1 MCAPDARCEA
11 AATMKSIASLA
22 VAVNAVV
29 FIGAACAQPYPAK
42 TVRLISGFPAGGA
55 NDFHARV
62 LAQKLT
68 EMFGQS
74 VIVENRGG
82 AGGTIAADGIAKSAP
97 DGYNLLMGFG
107 SLAVAPSV
115 YAKLPF
121 DVLRD
126 FTAISLACRIQN
138 VLVVPVALPAKNV
151 KELIALAKAHP
162 GKMNYA
168 SSGTGATPHL
178 SAEMFKSLAHV
189 DIAHIPYKGDT
200 PAFVDL
206 LAGQVDM
213 MITVVQSTLVHIE
226 SGKLRPLAV
235 TGTKRTASLP
245 QVPTMQEAGLAG
257 YELTSWF
264 GVMGPANMPRDLV
277 ERLNTAVVRAVALK
291 DVQDKFVAGGSEP
304 ETSTPEQFAQL
315 IRDDVVKF
323 AKIVKAAG
331 ITPQ

>member
-1 MCAPDARCEA
+1 MRTAAVSICALCIAGGA
-11 AATMKSIASLA
+11 AAQS
-22 VAVNAVV
+22 
-29 FIGAACAQPYPAK
+29 YPAK
-42 TVRLISGFPAGGA
+42 PVRLLSGFPAGGA
-55 NDFHARV
+55 NDYHARV

-68 EMFGQS
+68 ELFGQT

-82 AGGTIAADGIAKSAP
+82 AGGTIAADAIAKAAP

-121 DVLRD
+121 DVLKD
-126 FTAISLACRIQN
+126 FTAVSLACRIQN
-138 VLVVPVALPAKNV
+138 VLVVPSALPAKNV
-151 KELIALAKAHP
+151 QELIALARAHP

-178 SAEMFKSLAHV
+178 SAEMFKALAKV

-235 TGTKRTASLP
+235 TGLKRTASLP
-245 QVPTMQEAGLAG
+245 KVPTMQEAGLTG

-264 GVMGPANMPRDLV
+264 GVMGPANMPRDV
-277 ERLNTAVVRAVALK
+277 IDRLNGAVVKAIAQK
-291 DVQDKFVAGGSEP
+291 DVQEKFIAGGSEP
-304 ETSTPEQFAQL
+304 ESSTPEQFAQL
-315 IRDDVVKF
+315 IRDDVAKF
-323 AKIVKAAG
+323 ARIVKAAG
-331 ITPQ
+331 IVPQ

>member
-1 MCAPDARCEA
+1 MAGSA
-11 AATMKSIASLA
+11 AAQS
-22 VAVNAVV
+22 
-29 FIGAACAQPYPAK
+29 YPAK
-42 TVRLISGFPAGGA
+42 PVRLLSGFPAGGA
-55 NDFHARV
+55 NDYHARV

-68 EMFGQS
+68 ESFGQT

-82 AGGTIAADGIAKSAP
+82 AGGTIAADAIAKAAP

-121 DVLRD
+121 DVLKD
-126 FTAISLACRIQN
+126 FTAVSLACRIQN
-138 VLVVPVALPAKNV
+138 VLVVPSALPAKNV
-151 KELIALAKAHP
+151 QELIALARAHP

-178 SAEMFKSLAHV
+178 SAEMFKAIAKV
-189 DIAHIPYKGDT
+189 DITHIPYKGDT

-235 TGTKRTASLP
+235 TGLKRTASLP
-245 QVPTMQEAGLAG
+245 KVPTMQEAGLTG

-264 GVMGPANMPRDLV
+264 GVMGPANMPRDV
-277 ERLNTAVVRAVALK
+277 IDRLNGAVVKAIAQK
-291 DVQDKFVAGGSEP
+291 DVQEKFIAGGSEP
-304 ETSTPEQFAQL
+304 ESSTPEQFAQL
-315 IRDDVVKF
+315 IRDDVAKF
-323 AKIVKAAG
+323 ARIVKAAG
-331 ITPQ
+331 IVPQ

>member
-1 MCAPDARCEA
+1 MAGSA
-11 AATMKSIASLA
+11 AAQS
-22 VAVNAVV
+22 
-29 FIGAACAQPYPAK
+29 YPAK
-42 TVRLISGFPAGGA
+42 PVRLLSGFPAGGA
-55 NDFHARV
+55 NDYHARV

-68 EMFGQS
+68 DLFGQT
-74 VIVENRGG
+74 VVVENRGG
-82 AGGTIAADGIAKSAP
+82 AGGTIAADAIAKAAP

-121 DVLRD
+121 DVLKD

-138 VLVVPVALPAKNV
+138 VLVVPAALPAKNV
-151 KELIALAKAHP
+151 QELIALARAHP

-178 SAEMFKSLAHV
+178 SAEMFKALAKV

-235 TGTKRTASLP
+235 TGVKRTATLP
-245 QVPTMQEAGLAG
+245 RVPTMQEAGLAG

-264 GVMGPANMPRDLV
+264 GVMGPANMPRDLLDRV
-277 ERLNTAVVRAVALK
+277 IGAVVRAIAQK

-304 ETSTPEQFAQL
+304 ESSTSEQFAQL

-323 AKIVKAAG
+323 ARIVKAAG
-331 ITPQ
+331 IVPQ

>member
-1 MCAPDARCEA
+1 MRSTALPIRRKLRA
-11 AATMKSIASLA
+11 AAAAALLGSAIAFPALA
-22 VAVNAVV
+22 
-29 FIGAACAQPYPAK
+29 QTYPAK
-42 TVRLISGFPAGGA
+42 PVRLMSGFPAGGA
-55 NDFHARV
+55 NDYHARV

-68 EMFGQS
+68 EMFGHS

-82 AGGTIAADGIAKSAP
+82 AGGTIAADFIAKAAP

-121 DVLRD
+121 DVIRD
-126 FTAISLACRIQN
+126 FTPVSLTCRIQN
-138 VLVVPVALPAKNV
+138 VLVVPSALPAKSV
-151 KELIALAKAHP
+151 KELIALARAHP

-178 SAEMFKSLAHV
+178 SAELLKSLAKV
-189 DIAHIPYKGDT
+189 DIVHVPYKGDT

-213 MITVVQSTLVHIE
+213 MITVVQSTLVHIK
-226 SGKLRPLAV
+226 SGKLRALGV
-235 TGTKRTASLP
+235 TGTRRTSSLP
-245 QVPTMQEAGLAG
+245 EVPTISEAGVPG

-264 GVMGPANMPRDLV
+264 GVMAPPGMARDLV
-277 ERLNTAVVRAVALK
+277 DRLNAAVVKAIAARDL
-291 DVQDKFVAGGSEP
+291 QEKFVAGGSEP
-304 ETSTPEQFAQL
+304 ESSSPEQFAQI
-315 IRDDVVKF
+315 IRDDVAKF
-323 AKIVKAAG
+323 ARIVKTAG

>member
-1 MCAPDARCEA
+1 MKTAAVSLCLLCAAGGA
-11 AATMKSIASLA
+11 AAQT
-22 VAVNAVV
+22 
-29 FIGAACAQPYPAK
+29 YPAK
-42 TVRLISGFPAGGA
+42 PVRLLSGFPAGGA
-55 NDFHARV
+55 NDYHARV

-68 EMFGQS
+68 ELFGQT

-82 AGGTIAADGIAKSAP
+82 AGGTIAADAIAKAAP

-107 SLAVAPSV
+107 SLAVTPSV

-121 DVLRD
+121 DVLKD
-126 FTAISLACRIQN
+126 FTAVSLACRIQN
-138 VLVVPVALPAKNV
+138 VLVVPSALPAKNV
-151 KELIALAKAHP
+151 QELIALARAHP

-178 SAEMFKSLAHV
+178 SAEMFKALAKV

-235 TGTKRTASLP
+235 TGLKRTASLP
-245 QVPTMQEAGLAG
+245 KVPTMQEAGLTG

-264 GVMGPANMPRDLV
+264 GVMGPANMPRDV
-277 ERLNTAVVRAVALK
+277 IDRLNGAVVKAIAQK
-291 DVQDKFVAGGSEP
+291 DVQEKFIAGGSEP
-304 ETSTPEQFAQL
+304 ESSTPEQFAQL
-315 IRDDVVKF
+315 IRDDVAKF
-323 AKIVKAAG
+323 ARIVKAAG
-331 ITPQ
+331 IVPQ

>member
-1 MCAPDARCEA
+1 MKTAAVSLCLLCIAGSA
-11 AATMKSIASLA
+11 AAQS
-22 VAVNAVV
+22 
-29 FIGAACAQPYPAK
+29 YPVK
-42 TVRLISGFPAGGA
+42 PVRLLSGFPAGGA
-55 NDFHARV
+55 NDYHARV

-68 EMFGQS
+68 EFFGQT

-82 AGGTIAADGIAKSAP
+82 AGGTIAADAIAKAAP

-121 DVLRD
+121 DVLKD
-126 FTAISLACRIQN
+126 FTAVSLACRIQN
-138 VLVVPVALPAKNV
+138 VLVVPSALPAKNV
-151 KELIALAKAHP
+151 QELIALARAHP

-178 SAEMFKSLAHV
+178 SAEMFKAIAKV
-189 DIAHIPYKGDT
+189 DITHIPYKGDT

-235 TGTKRTASLP
+235 TGLKRTASLP
-245 QVPTMQEAGLAG
+245 KVPTMQEAGLTG

-264 GVMGPANMPRDLV
+264 GVMGPANMPRDVLD
-277 ERLNTAVVRAVALK
+277 RLNGAVVKAIAQK
-291 DVQDKFVAGGSEP
+291 DLQDKFVAGGSEP
-304 ETSTPEQFAQL
+304 EASTPEQFAQL
-315 IRDDVVKF
+315 IRDDVAKF
-323 AKIVKAAG
+323 ARIVKAAG
-331 ITPQ
+331 IVPQ

>member
-1 MCAPDARCEA
+1 MKKA
-11 AATMKSIASLA
+11 AATLGVLLC
-22 VAVNAVV
+22 VANSV
-29 FIGAACAQPYPAK
+29 GAQSYPVK
-42 TVRLISGFPAGGA
+42 PVRLVSGFPAGGA
-55 NDFHARV
+55 NDYHARV

-68 EMFGQS
+68 ESFGQT

-82 AGGTIAADGIAKSAP
+82 AGGTIAADGIAKAAP

-121 DVLRD
+121 DVMKD
-126 FTAISLACRIQN
+126 FTPISLACRIQN
-138 VLVVPVALPAKNV
+138 VLVVPSGLPAKNV
-151 KELIALAKAHP
+151 KDLIALAKAHP

-178 SAEMFKSLAHV
+178 SAELFKSIAKV

-213 MITVVQSTLVHIE
+213 MITVVQSTLVHIA
-226 SGKLRPLAV
+226 SGKLRPLGV
-235 TGTKRTASLP
+235 TGNHRTASLP
-245 QVPTMQEAGLAG
+245 NVPTMEEAGLRG

-264 GVMGPANMPRDLV
+264 GVMGPPNMPRELV
-277 ERLNTAVVRAVALK
+277 DRLNGAIVKAIAQK
-291 DVQDKFVAGGSEP
+291 DLQDKFVAGGSEP
-304 ETSTPEQFAQL
+304 ESSTPEQFAQL
-315 IRDDVVKF
+315 IRDDVTKF
-323 AKIVKAAG
+323 ARIVKAAG
-331 ITPQ
+331 IIPQ

>member
-1 MCAPDARCEA
+1 MQA
-11 AATMKSIASLA
+11 AAASLA
-22 VAVNAVV
+22 IALCVAGVA
-29 FIGAACAQPYPAK
+29 GAQSYPSK
-42 TVRLISGFPAGGA
+42 PVRLVSGFPAGGA
-55 NDFHARV
+55 NDYHARV

-68 EMFGQS
+68 EFFGQT

-82 AGGTIAADGIAKSAP
+82 AGGTIAADGIAKAAP

-121 DVLRD
+121 DVLKD

-151 KELIALAKAHP
+151 KELIALAKAYP

-178 SAEMFKSLAHV
+178 SAEMFKALAKV
-189 DIAHIPYKGDT
+189 DIVHVPYKGDT

-226 SGKLRPLAV
+226 AGKLRPLAV
-235 TGTKRTASLP
+235 TGNHRTASLP
-245 QVPTMQEAGLAG
+245 KVPTMREAGLAG

-264 GVMGPANMPRDLV
+264 GVMGPANLPANVL
-277 ERLNTAVVRAVALK
+277 ERLNSTIVRAVAQK
-291 DVQDKFVAGGSEP
+291 DLQDKFVAGGSEP
-304 ETSTPEQFAQL
+304 ESSTPEQFAQL
-315 IRDDVVKF
+315 IRDDVAKF
-323 AKIVKAAG
+323 ARIVKAAG
-331 ITPQ
+331 IVPQ

>member
-1 MCAPDARCEA
+1 MKTAAVSLCLLCAAGGA
-11 AATMKSIASLA
+11 AAQT
-22 VAVNAVV
+22 
-29 FIGAACAQPYPAK
+29 YPAK
-42 TVRLISGFPAGGA
+42 PVRLLSGFPAGGA
-55 NDFHARV
+55 NDYHARV

-68 EMFGQS
+68 DLFGQT

-82 AGGTIAADGIAKSAP
+82 AGGTIAADAIAKAAP

-121 DVLRD
+121 DVLKD
-126 FTAISLACRIQN
+126 FTAVSLACRIQN
-138 VLVVPVALPAKNV
+138 VLVVPSALPAKNV
-151 KELIALAKAHP
+151 QELIALARAHP

-178 SAEMFKSLAHV
+178 SAEMFKALAKV

-235 TGTKRTASLP
+235 TGLKRTASLP
-245 QVPTMQEAGLAG
+245 KVPTMQEAGLTG

-264 GVMGPANMPRDLV
+264 GVMGPANMPRDV
-277 ERLNTAVVRAVALK
+277 IDRLNGAVVKAIAQK
-291 DVQDKFVAGGSEP
+291 DVQEKFIAGGSEP
-304 ETSTPEQFAQL
+304 ESSTPEQFAQL
-315 IRDDVVKF
+315 IRDDVAKF
-323 AKIVKAAG
+323 ARIVKAAG
-331 ITPQ
+331 IVPQ

>member
-1 MCAPDARCEA
+1 MKTAAVSLCLLCAAGGA
-11 AATMKSIASLA
+11 AAQT
-22 VAVNAVV
+22 
-29 FIGAACAQPYPAK
+29 YPAK
-42 TVRLISGFPAGGA
+42 PVRLLSGFPAGGA
-55 NDFHARV
+55 NDYHARV

-68 EMFGQS
+68 ELFGQT

-82 AGGTIAADGIAKSAP
+82 AGGTIAADAIAKAAP

-121 DVLRD
+121 DVLKD
-126 FTAISLACRIQN
+126 FTAVSLACRIQN
-138 VLVVPVALPAKNV
+138 VLVVPSALPAKNV
-151 KELIALAKAHP
+151 QELIALAKAHP

-178 SAEMFKSLAHV
+178 SAEMFKALAKV

-235 TGTKRTASLP
+235 TGLKRTASLP
-245 QVPTMQEAGLAG
+245 KVPTMQEAGLTG

-264 GVMGPANMPRDLV
+264 GVMGPANMPRDVLD
-277 ERLNTAVVRAVALK
+277 RLNGAMVKAIAQK

-304 ETSTPEQFAQL
+304 ESSTPEQFAQL
-315 IRDDVVKF
+315 IRDDVAKF
-323 AKIVKAAG
+323 ARIVKAAG
-331 ITPQ
+331 IVPQ

>member
-1 MCAPDARCEA
+1 MKTAAVSLCLLCAAGGA
-11 AATMKSIASLA
+11 AAQT
-22 VAVNAVV
+22 
-29 FIGAACAQPYPAK
+29 YPAK
-42 TVRLISGFPAGGA
+42 PVRLLSGFPAGGA
-55 NDFHARV
+55 NDYHARV

-68 EMFGQS
+68 ELFGQT

-82 AGGTIAADGIAKSAP
+82 AGGTIAADAIAKAAP

-121 DVLRD
+121 DVLKD
-126 FTAISLACRIQN
+126 FTAVSLACRIQN
-138 VLVVPVALPAKNV
+138 VLVVPSALPAKNV
-151 KELIALAKAHP
+151 QELIALARAHP

-178 SAEMFKSLAHV
+178 SAEMFKALAKV

-235 TGTKRTASLP
+235 TGLKRTAGLP
-245 QVPTMQEAGLAG
+245 KVPTMQEAGLTG

-264 GVMGPANMPRDLV
+264 GVMGPANMPRDV
-277 ERLNTAVVRAVALK
+277 IDRLNGAVVKAIAQK
-291 DVQDKFVAGGSEP
+291 DVQEKFIAGGSEP
-304 ETSTPEQFAQL
+304 ESSTPEQFAQL
-315 IRDDVVKF
+315 IRDDVAKF
-323 AKIVKAAG
+323 ARIVKAAG
-331 ITPQ
+331 IVPQ

>member
-1 MCAPDARCEA
+1 MKTAAVSLCLLCAAGGA
-11 AATMKSIASLA
+11 AAQT
-22 VAVNAVV
+22 
-29 FIGAACAQPYPAK
+29 YPAK
-42 TVRLISGFPAGGA
+42 PVRLLSGFPAGGA
-55 NDFHARV
+55 NDYHARV

-68 EMFGQS
+68 ELFGQT

-82 AGGTIAADGIAKSAP
+82 AGGTIAADAIAKAAP

-121 DVLRD
+121 DVLKD
-126 FTAISLACRIQN
+126 FTAVSLACRIQN
-138 VLVVPVALPAKNV
+138 VLVVPSALPAKNV
-151 KELIALAKAHP
+151 QELIALARAHP

-178 SAEMFKSLAHV
+178 SAEMFKALAKV

-235 TGTKRTASLP
+235 TGLKRTASLP
-245 QVPTMQEAGLAG
+245 KVPTMQEAGLTG

-264 GVMGPANMPRDLV
+264 GVMGPANMPRDVLD
-277 ERLNTAVVRAVALK
+277 RLNGAVVKAIAQK
-291 DVQDKFVAGGSEP
+291 DLQDKFVAGGSEP
-304 ETSTPEQFAQL
+304 ESSTPEQFAQL
-315 IRDDVVKF
+315 IRDDVAKF
-323 AKIVKAAG
+323 ARIVKAAG
-331 ITPQ
+331 IVPQ

>member
-1 MCAPDARCEA
+1 MKTAAVSLCLLCMAGSA
-11 AATMKSIASLA
+11 AAQS
-22 VAVNAVV
+22 
-29 FIGAACAQPYPAK
+29 YPAK
-42 TVRLISGFPAGGA
+42 PVRLLSGFPAGGA
-55 NDFHARV
+55 NDYHARV

-68 EMFGQS
+68 ESFGQT

-82 AGGTIAADGIAKSAP
+82 AGGTIAADAIAKAAP

-121 DVLRD
+121 DVLKD
-126 FTAISLACRIQN
+126 FTAVSLACRIQN
-138 VLVVPVALPAKNV
+138 VLVVPSALPAKNV
-151 KELIALAKAHP
+151 QELIALARAHP

-178 SAEMFKSLAHV
+178 SAEMFKAIAKV
-189 DIAHIPYKGDT
+189 DITHIPYKGDT

-235 TGTKRTASLP
+235 TGLKRTASLP
-245 QVPTMQEAGLAG
+245 KVPTMQEAGLTG

-264 GVMGPANMPRDLV
+264 GVMGPANMPRDVLD
-277 ERLNTAVVRAVALK
+277 RLNGAVVKAIAQK
-291 DVQDKFVAGGSEP
+291 DLQDKFVAGGSEP
-304 ETSTPEQFAQL
+304 ESSMPEQFAQL
-315 IRDDVVKF
+315 IRDDVAKF
-323 AKIVKAAG
+323 ARIVKAAG
-331 ITPQ
+331 IVPQ

>member
-1 MCAPDARCEA
+1 MRVAV
-11 AATMKSIASLA
+11 TSLA
-22 VAVNAVV
+22 IALC
-29 FIGAACAQPYPAK
+29 AAGTVSAQTYPAK
-42 TVRLISGFPAGGA
+42 PIRLISGFPAGGA
-55 NDFHARV
+55 NDYHARV

-68 EMFGQS
+68 ESFGQS

-82 AGGTIAADGIAKSAP
+82 AGGTIAADAIAKAAP
-97 DGYNLLMGFG
+97 DGYSLLMGFG

-121 DVLRD
+121 DVLKD
-126 FTAISLACRIQN
+126 FTAVSLACRIQN
-138 VLVVPVALPAKNV
+138 VLVVPASLPAKNV

-178 SAEMFKSLAHV
+178 SAEMFKALAKV
-189 DIAHIPYKGDT
+189 DITHIPYKGDT

-226 SGKLRPLAV
+226 AGKLRPLAV
-235 TGTKRTASLP
+235 TGVKRTASLP
-245 QVPTMQEAGLAG
+245 RVPTMQEAGLAG

-264 GVMGPANMPRDLV
+264 GVMAPANMPAGVL
-277 ERLNTAVVRAVALK
+277 ERLNGAIVRVIAQK

-304 ETSTPEQFAQL
+304 EASTPEQFAQL
-315 IRDDVVKF
+315 IRDDVAKF
-323 AKIVKAAG
+323 ARVVKAAG
-331 ITPQ
+331 IVPQ

>member
-1 MCAPDARCEA
+1 
-11 AATMKSIASLA
+11 MKSQIIALAIVLGSGLA
-22 VAVNAVV
+22 VTAT
-29 FIGAACAQPYPAK
+29 AQTYPAK
-42 TVRLISGFPAGGA
+42 PVRLISGFPAGGA
-55 NDFHARV
+55 NDYHARV

-82 AGGTIAADGIAKSAP
+82 AGGTIAADGIAKAAP

-121 DVLRD
+121 DVIRD
-126 FTAISLACRIQN
+126 FTPISLTCRIQN
-138 VLVVPVALPAKNV
+138 VLVVPSALPAKNV

-168 SSGTGATPHL
+168 SSGIGATPHL
-178 SAEMFKSLAHV
+178 SAEMFKSLAKV
-189 DIAHIPYKGDT
+189 DIVHVPYKGDT

-213 MITVVQSTLVHIE
+213 MITVVQSTLVHIN
-226 SGKLRPLAV
+226 SGKLRPLGV
-235 TGTKRTASLP
+235 TGTRRTASLP
-245 QVPTMQEAGLAG
+245 NVPTMNEAGLPG

-264 GVMGPANMPRDLV
+264 GVMGPPGMPRDLL
-277 ERLNTAVVRAVALK
+277 ERLNGAVVKAVALK
-291 DVQDKFVAGGSEP
+291 DLQEKFVAGGSEP
-304 ETSTPEQFAQL
+304 ESSTPEQFAQI
-315 IRDDVVKF
+315 IRDDVAKF
-323 AKIVKAAG
+323 GKIVKAAG
-331 ITPQ
+331 IAPQ

>member
-1 MCAPDARCEA
+1 MKTAAVSLCLLCMAGSA
-11 AATMKSIASLA
+11 AAQS
-22 VAVNAVV
+22 
-29 FIGAACAQPYPAK
+29 YPAK
-42 TVRLISGFPAGGA
+42 PVRLLSGFPAGGA
-55 NDFHARV
+55 NDYHARV

-68 EMFGQS
+68 EFFGQT

-82 AGGTIAADGIAKSAP
+82 AGGTIAADAIAKAAP

-121 DVLRD
+121 DVLKD
-126 FTAISLACRIQN
+126 FTAVSLACRIQN
-138 VLVVPVALPAKNV
+138 VLVVPSALPAKNV
-151 KELIALAKAHP
+151 QELIALARAHP

-178 SAEMFKSLAHV
+178 SAEMFKALAKV

-235 TGTKRTASLP
+235 TGLKRTASLP
-245 QVPTMQEAGLAG
+245 KVPTMQEAGLTG

-264 GVMGPANMPRDLV
+264 GVMGPANMPRDVLD
-277 ERLNTAVVRAVALK
+277 RLNGAVVKAIAQK

-304 ETSTPEQFAQL
+304 ESSTPEQFAQL
-315 IRDDVVKF
+315 IRDDVAKF
-323 AKIVKAAG
+323 ARIVKAAG
-331 ITPQ
+331 IVPQ

>member
-1 MCAPDARCEA
+1 MKTA
-11 AATMKSIASLA
+11 AASVGLA
-22 VAVNAVV
+22 LCVA
-29 FIGAACAQPYPAK
+29 GSAAAQSYPAK
-42 TVRLISGFPAGGA
+42 PVRLLSGFPAGGA
-55 NDFHARV
+55 NDYHARV

-68 EMFGQS
+68 DLFGQT
-74 VIVENRGG
+74 VVVENRGG
-82 AGGTIAADGIAKSAP
+82 AGGTIAADAIAKAAP

-121 DVLRD
+121 DVLKD

-138 VLVVPVALPAKNV
+138 VLVVPAALPAKNV
-151 KELIALAKAHP
+151 QELIALARAHP

-178 SAEMFKSLAHV
+178 SAEMFKALAKV

-235 TGTKRTASLP
+235 TGVKRTATLP
-245 QVPTMQEAGLAG
+245 RVPTMQEAGLTG

-264 GVMGPANMPRDLV
+264 GVMGPANMPRDLLDRV
-277 ERLNTAVVRAVALK
+277 NGAVVRAIAQK

-304 ETSTPEQFAQL
+304 ESSTSEQFAQL
-315 IRDDVVKF
+315 IREDVAKF
-323 AKIVKAAG
+323 ARIVKAAG
-331 ITPQ
+331 IVPQ

>member
-1 MCAPDARCEA
+1 MKTAAVSLCLLCIADSA
-11 AATMKSIASLA
+11 AAQS
-22 VAVNAVV
+22 
-29 FIGAACAQPYPAK
+29 YPVK
-42 TVRLISGFPAGGA
+42 PVRLLSGFPAGGA
-55 NDFHARV
+55 NDYHARV

-68 EMFGQS
+68 EFFGQT

-82 AGGTIAADGIAKSAP
+82 AGGTIAADAIAKAAP

-121 DVLRD
+121 DVLKD
-126 FTAISLACRIQN
+126 FTAVSLACRIQN
-138 VLVVPVALPAKNV
+138 VLVVPSALRAKNV
-151 KELIALAKAHP
+151 QELIALARAHP

-178 SAEMFKSLAHV
+178 SAEMFKAIAKV
-189 DIAHIPYKGDT
+189 DITHIPYKGDT

-235 TGTKRTASLP
+235 TGLKRTASLP
-245 QVPTMQEAGLAG
+245 KVPTMQEAGLTG

-264 GVMGPANMPRDLV
+264 GVMGPANMPRDVLD
-277 ERLNTAVVRAVALK
+277 RLNGAVVKAIAQK
-291 DVQDKFVAGGSEP
+291 DLQDKFVAGGSEP
-304 ETSTPEQFAQL
+304 EASTPEQFAQL
-315 IRDDVVKF
+315 IRDDVAKF
-323 AKIVKAAG
+323 ARIVKAAG
-331 ITPQ
+331 IVPQ

>member
-1 MCAPDARCEA
+1 MKTAAVSLCLLCAAGGA
-11 AATMKSIASLA
+11 AAQT
-22 VAVNAVV
+22 
-29 FIGAACAQPYPAK
+29 YPAK
-42 TVRLISGFPAGGA
+42 PVRLLSGFPAGGA
-55 NDFHARV
+55 NDYHARV

-68 EMFGQS
+68 ELFGQT

-82 AGGTIAADGIAKSAP
+82 AGGTIAADAIAKAAP

-121 DVLRD
+121 DVLKD
-126 FTAISLACRIQN
+126 FTAVSLACRIQN
-138 VLVVPVALPAKNV
+138 VLVVPSALPAKNV
-151 KELIALAKAHP
+151 QELIALAKAHP

-168 SSGTGATPHL
+168 SSGIGATPHL
-178 SAEMFKSLAHV
+178 SAEMFKALAKV

-235 TGTKRTASLP
+235 TGLKRTASLP
-245 QVPTMQEAGLAG
+245 KVPTMQEAGLTG

-264 GVMGPANMPRDLV
+264 GVMGPANMPRDV
-277 ERLNTAVVRAVALK
+277 IDRLNGAVVKAIAQK
-291 DVQDKFVAGGSEP
+291 DVQEKFIAGGSEP
-304 ETSTPEQFAQL
+304 ESSTPEQFAQL
-315 IRDDVVKF
+315 IRDDVAKF
-323 AKIVKAAG
+323 ARIVKAAG
-331 ITPQ
+331 IVPQ

>member
-1 MCAPDARCEA
+1 MKVA
-11 AATMKSIASLA
+11 AGSL
-22 VAVNAVV
+22 VV
-29 FIGAACAQPYPAK
+29 TLGLSGTAAGQAYPVK
-42 TVRLISGFPAGGA
+42 PVRLVSGFPAGGA
-55 NDFHARV
+55 NDYHARV
-62 LAQKLT
+62 LGQKMT
-68 EMFGQS
+68 ESFGQT

-82 AGGTIAADGIAKSAP
+82 AGGTIAADGIAKAAP

-121 DVLRD
+121 DVLKD

-151 KELIALAKAHP
+151 KELIALARAHP

-178 SAEMFKSLAHV
+178 SAEMFKAV
-189 DIAHIPYKGDT
+189 AKIDIAHIPYKGDT

-226 SGKLRPLAV
+226 ANKLRPLAV
-235 TGTKRTASLP
+235 TGSRRTASLP
-245 QVPTMQEAGLAG
+245 NVPTMQEAGLPG

-277 ERLNTAVVRAVALK
+277 ERLNSAIVRAIAQK
-291 DVQDKFVAGGSEP
+291 DVQDKFIAGGSEP
-304 ETSTPEQFAQL
+304 ESSTPEQFAQL
-315 IRDDVVKF
+315 IRDDVAKF
-323 AKIVKAAG
+323 ARIVKSAG
-331 ITPQ
+331 IVPQ

>member
-1 MCAPDARCEA
+1 M
-11 AATMKSIASLA
+11 
-22 VAVNAVV
+22 
-29 FIGAACAQPYPAK
+29 
-42 TVRLISGFPAGGA
+42 RLLSGFPAGGA
-55 NDFHARV
+55 NDYHARV

-68 EMFGQS
+68 ESFGQT

-82 AGGTIAADGIAKSAP
+82 AGGTIAADAIAKAAP

-121 DVLRD
+121 DVLKD
-126 FTAISLACRIQN
+126 FTAVSLACRIQN
-138 VLVVPVALPAKNV
+138 VLVVPSALPAKNV
-151 KELIALAKAHP
+151 QELIALARAHP

-178 SAEMFKSLAHV
+178 SAEMFKAIAKV
-189 DIAHIPYKGDT
+189 DITHIPYKGDT

-235 TGTKRTASLP
+235 TGLKRTASLP
-245 QVPTMQEAGLAG
+245 KVPTMQEAGLTG

-264 GVMGPANMPRDLV
+264 GVMGPANMPRDVLD
-277 ERLNTAVVRAVALK
+277 RLNGAVVKAIAQK
-291 DVQDKFVAGGSEP
+291 DLQDKFVAGGSEP
-304 ETSTPEQFAQL
+304 ESSMPEQFAQL
-315 IRDDVVKF
+315 IRDDVAKF
-323 AKIVKAAG
+323 ARIVKAAG
-331 ITPQ
+331 IVPQ

>member
-1 MCAPDARCEA
+1 MRTQGGMKVGLFVVASLLGCA
-11 AATMKSIASLA
+11 AAG
-22 VAVNAVV
+22 VQ
-29 FIGAACAQPYPAK
+29 AAETYPAK
-42 TVRLISGFPAGGA
+42 PVRLISGFPAGGA
-55 NDFHARV
+55 NDYHARV
-62 LAQKLT
+62 LAQKLS
-68 EMFGQS
+68 ELFGHS

-82 AGGTIAADGIAKSAP
+82 AGGTIAADGIAKAAP

-126 FTAISLACRIQN
+126 FTPLSLTCRIQN
-138 VLVVPVALPAKNV
+138 VLVVPAALPAKNV
-151 KELIALAKAHP
+151 KELIGLAKAHP

-178 SAEMFKSLAHV
+178 SAEMFKSLAKV
-189 DIAHIPYKGDT
+189 DIVHVPYKGDT

-213 MITVVQSTLVHIE
+213 MITVVQSTLVHIN

-235 TGTKRTASLP
+235 TGTRRTASLP
-245 QVPTMQEAGLAG
+245 NVPTMSEAGLAG

-264 GVMGPANMPRDLV
+264 GVMGPPNMPRELV
-277 ERLNTAVVRAVALK
+277 ERLNAAIVKAIAMK
-291 DVQDKFVAGGSEP
+291 DLQEKFVAGGSEP
-304 ETSTPEQFAQL
+304 ESSTPQQFAQI
-315 IRDDVVKF
+315 IRDDVAKF
-323 AKIVKAAG
+323 AKIVMAAG

>member
-1 MCAPDARCEA
+1 MKTAAVSLCLLCAAGGA
-11 AATMKSIASLA
+11 AAQT
-22 VAVNAVV
+22 
-29 FIGAACAQPYPAK
+29 YPAK
-42 TVRLISGFPAGGA
+42 PVRLLSGFPAGGA
-55 NDFHARV
+55 NDYHARV

-68 EMFGQS
+68 EFFGQT

-82 AGGTIAADGIAKSAP
+82 AGGTIAADAIAKAAP
-97 DGYNLLMGFG
+97 DGYNLLMSFG

-121 DVLRD
+121 DVLKD
-126 FTAISLACRIQN
+126 FTAVSLACRIQN
-138 VLVVPVALPAKNV
+138 VLVVPSALPAKNV
-151 KELIALAKAHP
+151 QELIALARAHP

-178 SAEMFKSLAHV
+178 SAEMFKALAKV

-235 TGTKRTASLP
+235 TGLKRTASLP
-245 QVPTMQEAGLAG
+245 KVPTMQEAGLTG

-264 GVMGPANMPRDLV
+264 GVMGPANMPRDV
-277 ERLNTAVVRAVALK
+277 IDRLNGAVVKAIAQK
-291 DVQDKFVAGGSEP
+291 DVQEKFIAGGSEP
-304 ETSTPEQFAQL
+304 ESSTPEQFAQL
-315 IRDDVVKF
+315 IRDDVAKF
-323 AKIVKAAG
+323 ARIVKAAG
-331 ITPQ
+331 IVPQ

>member
-1 MCAPDARCEA
+1 MKTAAVSLCLLCAAGGA
-11 AATMKSIASLA
+11 AAQT
-22 VAVNAVV
+22 
-29 FIGAACAQPYPAK
+29 YPAK
-42 TVRLISGFPAGGA
+42 PVRLLSGFPAGGA
-55 NDFHARV
+55 NDYHARV

-68 EMFGQS
+68 ELFGQT

-82 AGGTIAADGIAKSAP
+82 AGGTIAADAIAKAAP

-121 DVLRD
+121 DVLKD
-126 FTAISLACRIQN
+126 FTAVSLACRIQN
-138 VLVVPVALPAKNV
+138 VLVVPSALPAKNV
-151 KELIALAKAHP
+151 QELIALARAHP

-178 SAEMFKSLAHV
+178 SAEMFKALAKV

-235 TGTKRTASLP
+235 TGLKRTASLP
-245 QVPTMQEAGLAG
+245 KVPTMQEAGLTG

-264 GVMGPANMPRDLV
+264 GVMGPANMPRDV
-277 ERLNTAVVRAVALK
+277 IDRLNGAVVKAIAQK
-291 DVQDKFVAGGSEP
+291 DLQDKFVAGGSEP
-304 ETSTPEQFAQL
+304 ESSMPEQFAQL
-315 IRDDVVKF
+315 IRDDVAKF
-323 AKIVKAAG
+323 ARIVKAAG
-331 ITPQ
+331 IVPQ

>member
-1 MCAPDARCEA
+1 MRTAAVSICALCIAGGA
-11 AATMKSIASLA
+11 AAQS
-22 VAVNAVV
+22 
-29 FIGAACAQPYPAK
+29 YPAK
-42 TVRLISGFPAGGA
+42 PVRLLSGFPAGGA
-55 NDFHARV
+55 NDYHARV

-68 EMFGQS
+68 ESFGQT

-82 AGGTIAADGIAKSAP
+82 AGGTIAADAIAKAAP

-121 DVLRD
+121 DVLKD
-126 FTAISLACRIQN
+126 FTAVSLACRIQN
-138 VLVVPVALPAKNV
+138 VLVVPSALPAKNV
-151 KELIALAKAHP
+151 QELIALARAHP

-178 SAEMFKSLAHV
+178 SAEMFKAIAKV
-189 DIAHIPYKGDT
+189 DITHIPYKGDT

-235 TGTKRTASLP
+235 TGLKRTASLP
-245 QVPTMQEAGLAG
+245 KVPTMQEAGLTG

-264 GVMGPANMPRDLV
+264 GVMGPANMPRDVLD
-277 ERLNTAVVRAVALK
+277 RLNGAVVKAIAQK
-291 DVQDKFVAGGSEP
+291 DLQDKFVAGGSEP
-304 ETSTPEQFAQL
+304 ESSMPEQFAQL
-315 IRDDVVKF
+315 IRDDVAKF
-323 AKIVKAAG
+323 ARIVKAAG
-331 ITPQ
+331 IVPQ

>member
-1 MCAPDARCEA
+1 MKTAAVSLCLLCAAGGA
-11 AATMKSIASLA
+11 AAQT
-22 VAVNAVV
+22 
-29 FIGAACAQPYPAK
+29 YPAK
-42 TVRLISGFPAGGA
+42 PVRLLSGFPAGGA
-55 NDFHARV
+55 NDYHARV

-68 EMFGQS
+68 ELFGQT

-82 AGGTIAADGIAKSAP
+82 AGGTIAADAIAKAAP
-97 DGYNLLMGFG
+97 DGYNLLMSFG

-121 DVLRD
+121 DVLKD
-126 FTAISLACRIQN
+126 FTAVSLACRIQN
-138 VLVVPVALPAKNV
+138 VLVVPSALPAKNV
-151 KELIALAKAHP
+151 QELIALARAHP

-178 SAEMFKSLAHV
+178 SAEMFKALAKV

-235 TGTKRTASLP
+235 TGLKRTASLP
-245 QVPTMQEAGLAG
+245 KVPTMQEAGLTG

-264 GVMGPANMPRDLV
+264 GVMGPANMPRDV
-277 ERLNTAVVRAVALK
+277 IDRLNGAVVKAIAQK
-291 DVQDKFVAGGSEP
+291 DVQEKFIAGGSEP
-304 ETSTPEQFAQL
+304 ESSMPEQFAQL
-315 IRDDVVKF
+315 IRDDVAKF
-323 AKIVKAAG
+323 ARIVKAAG
-331 ITPQ
+331 IVPQ

>member
-1 MCAPDARCEA
+1 MKTAAVSLCLLCIAGSA
-11 AATMKSIASLA
+11 AAQS
-22 VAVNAVV
+22 
-29 FIGAACAQPYPAK
+29 YPAK
-42 TVRLISGFPAGGA
+42 PVRLLSGFPAGGA
-55 NDFHARV
+55 NDYHARV

-68 EMFGQS
+68 ESFGQT
-74 VIVENRGG
+74 VVVENRGG
-82 AGGTIAADGIAKSAP
+82 AGGTIAADAIAKAAP

-121 DVLRD
+121 DVLKD
-126 FTAISLACRIQN
+126 FTAVSLACRIQN
-138 VLVVPVALPAKNV
+138 VLVVPSALPAKNV
-151 KELIALAKAHP
+151 QELIALARAHP

-178 SAEMFKSLAHV
+178 SAEMFKAIAKV
-189 DIAHIPYKGDT
+189 DITHIPYKGDT

-235 TGTKRTASLP
+235 TGLKRTASLP
-245 QVPTMQEAGLAG
+245 KVPTMQEAGLTG

-264 GVMGPANMPRDLV
+264 GVMGPANMPRDVLD
-277 ERLNTAVVRAVALK
+277 RLNGAVVKAIAQK
-291 DVQDKFVAGGSEP
+291 DLQDKFVAGGSEP
-304 ETSTPEQFAQL
+304 ESSTPEQFAQL
-315 IRDDVVKF
+315 IRDDVAKF
-323 AKIVKAAG
+323 ARIVKAAG
-331 ITPQ
+331 IVPQ

>member
-1 MCAPDARCEA
+1 MKTAAVSLCLLCMAGSA
-11 AATMKSIASLA
+11 AAQS
-22 VAVNAVV
+22 
-29 FIGAACAQPYPAK
+29 YPAK
-42 TVRLISGFPAGGA
+42 PVRLLSGFPAGGA
-55 NDFHARV
+55 NDYHARV

-68 EMFGQS
+68 ESFGQT

-82 AGGTIAADGIAKSAP
+82 AGGTIAADAIAKAAP

-121 DVLRD
+121 DVLKD
-126 FTAISLACRIQN
+126 FTAVSLACRIQN
-138 VLVVPVALPAKNV
+138 VLVVPSALPAKNV
-151 KELIALAKAHP
+151 QELIALARAHP

-178 SAEMFKSLAHV
+178 SAEMFKAIAKV
-189 DIAHIPYKGDT
+189 DITHIPYKGDT

-235 TGTKRTASLP
+235 TGLKRTASLP
-245 QVPTMQEAGLAG
+245 KVPTMQEAGLTG

-264 GVMGPANMPRDLV
+264 GVMGPANMPRDVLD
-277 ERLNTAVVRAVALK
+277 RLNGAVVKAIAQK
-291 DVQDKFVAGGSEP
+291 DLQDKFVAGGSEP
-304 ETSTPEQFAQL
+304 ESSTPEQFAQL
-315 IRDDVVKF
+315 IRDDVAKF
-323 AKIVKAAG
+323 ARIVKAAG
-331 ITPQ
+331 IVPQ

>member
-1 MCAPDARCEA
+1 MKTAAVSLCLLCAAGGA
-11 AATMKSIASLA
+11 AAQT
-22 VAVNAVV
+22 
-29 FIGAACAQPYPAK
+29 YPAK
-42 TVRLISGFPAGGA
+42 PVRLLSGFPAGGA
-55 NDFHARV
+55 NDYHARV

-68 EMFGQS
+68 ELFGQT

-82 AGGTIAADGIAKSAP
+82 AGGTIAADAIAKVAP

-121 DVLRD
+121 DVLKD
-126 FTAISLACRIQN
+126 FTAVSLACRIQN
-138 VLVVPVALPAKNV
+138 VLVVPSALPAKNV
-151 KELIALAKAHP
+151 QELIALARAHP

-178 SAEMFKSLAHV
+178 SAEMFKALAKV

-235 TGTKRTASLP
+235 TGLKRTASLP
-245 QVPTMQEAGLAG
+245 KVPTMQEAGLTG

-264 GVMGPANMPRDLV
+264 GVMGPANMPRDVLD
-277 ERLNTAVVRAVALK
+277 RLNGAVVKAIAQK
-291 DVQDKFVAGGSEP
+291 DVQEKFIAGGSEP
-304 ETSTPEQFAQL
+304 ESSTPEQFAQL
-315 IRDDVVKF
+315 IRDDVAKF
-323 AKIVKAAG
+323 ARIVKAAG
-331 ITPQ
+331 IVPQ

>member
-1 MCAPDARCEA
+1 MMFAQGARSSRMR
-11 AATMKSIASLA
+11 T
-22 VAVNAVV
+22 N
-29 FIGAACAQPYPAK
+29 AACLGSALIIALVATAGAQSYPAK
-42 TVRLISGFPAGGA
+42 PIRLISGFPAGGA
-55 NDFHARV
+55 NDYHARV
-62 LAQKLT
+62 LGQKMSEQL
-68 EMFGQS
+68 GQS

-82 AGGTIAADGIAKSAP
+82 AGGTIAADAVAKSPP
-97 DGYNLLMGFG
+97 DGYTLLMGFG

-121 DVLRD
+121 DVLKD

-138 VLVVPVALPAKNV
+138 VLVVPSALPAKNV
-151 KELIALAKAHP
+151 KELIGLAKAHP

-178 SAEMFKSLAHV
+178 SAEMFKSLAKV

-226 SGKLRPLAV
+226 SRKLRPLAV
-235 TGTKRTASLP
+235 TGAKRTASLP
-245 QVPTMQEAGLAG
+245 QVPTMQEAGLRG

-264 GVMGPANMPRDLV
+264 GVMGPPNLSREVVD
-277 ERLNTAVVRAVALK
+277 RLNGAIVKAIGMRDVRE
-291 DVQDKFVAGGSEP
+291 KFTGGGSEP
-304 ETSTPEQFAQL
+304 ESSTPEQFAKI
-315 IRDDVVKF
+315 IRDDVAKF
-323 AKIVKAAG
+323 AQIVKAAG
-331 ITPQ
+331 I

>member
-1 MCAPDARCEA
+1 MKTAAVSLCLLCIAGGA
-11 AATMKSIASLA
+11 AAQS
-22 VAVNAVV
+22 
-29 FIGAACAQPYPAK
+29 YPAK
-42 TVRLISGFPAGGA
+42 PVRLLSGFPAGGA
-55 NDFHARV
+55 NDYHARV

-68 EMFGQS
+68 ESFGQT

-82 AGGTIAADGIAKSAP
+82 AGGTIAADAIAKAAP

-121 DVLRD
+121 DVLKD
-126 FTAISLACRIQN
+126 FTAVSLACRIQN
-138 VLVVPVALPAKNV
+138 VLVVPSALPAKNV
-151 KELIALAKAHP
+151 QELIALARAHP

-178 SAEMFKSLAHV
+178 SAEMFKAIAKV
-189 DIAHIPYKGDT
+189 DITHIPYKGDT

-235 TGTKRTASLP
+235 TGLKRTASLP
-245 QVPTMQEAGLAG
+245 KVPTMQEAGLTG

-264 GVMGPANMPRDLV
+264 GVMGPANMPRDVLD
-277 ERLNTAVVRAVALK
+277 RLNGAVVKAIAQK
-291 DVQDKFVAGGSEP
+291 DLQDKFVAGGSEP
-304 ETSTPEQFAQL
+304 ESSMPEQFAQL
-315 IRDDVVKF
+315 IRDDVAKF
-323 AKIVKAAG
+323 ARIVKAAG
-331 ITPQ
+331 IVPQ

>member
-1 MCAPDARCEA
+1 MKTAAFSLCLLCIAGGA
-11 AATMKSIASLA
+11 AAQS
-22 VAVNAVV
+22 
-29 FIGAACAQPYPAK
+29 YPAK
-42 TVRLISGFPAGGA
+42 PVRLLSGFPAGGA
-55 NDFHARV
+55 NDYHARV

-68 EMFGQS
+68 EFFGQT

-82 AGGTIAADGIAKSAP
+82 AGGTIAADAIAKAAP

-121 DVLRD
+121 DVLKD
-126 FTAISLACRIQN
+126 FTAVSLACRIQN
-138 VLVVPVALPAKNV
+138 VLVVPSALPAKNV
-151 KELIALAKAHP
+151 QELIALARAHP

-178 SAEMFKSLAHV
+178 SAEMFKAIAKV
-189 DIAHIPYKGDT
+189 DITHIPYKGDT

-235 TGTKRTASLP
+235 TGLKRTASLP
-245 QVPTMQEAGLAG
+245 KVPTMQEAGLTG

-264 GVMGPANMPRDLV
+264 GVMGPANMPRDVLD
-277 ERLNTAVVRAVALK
+277 RLNGAVVKAIAQK
-291 DVQDKFVAGGSEP
+291 DLQDKFVAGGSEP
-304 ETSTPEQFAQL
+304 EASTSEQFAQL
-315 IRDDVVKF
+315 IRDDVAKF
-323 AKIVKAAG
+323 ARIVKAAG
-331 ITPQ
+331 IVPQ